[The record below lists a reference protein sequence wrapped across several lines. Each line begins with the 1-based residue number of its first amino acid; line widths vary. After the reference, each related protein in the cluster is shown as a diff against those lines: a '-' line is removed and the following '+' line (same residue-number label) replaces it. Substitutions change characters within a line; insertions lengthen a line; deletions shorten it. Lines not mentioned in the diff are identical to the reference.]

1 MEALAAMTIAAVLG
15 FLAGGAR
22 EALRARGSGRG
33 AETTAGVLKD
43 LVAEHLG
50 LARDRLGAAEA
61 RIALLEER
69 LAFHD
74 GFLSVTPRDAGVPAE
89 TLPVRVERVAR
100 ARHRGNAPETGRPR
114 AADAGILPFPTT
126 SGAAEETPNTTF

>member
-1 MEALAAMTIAAVLG
+1 MEALAAMTIAAILG

-33 AETTAGVLKD
+33 AETSVGVLKD

-74 GFLSVTPRDAGVPAE
+74 GFLSVTPRDAGVPLDV
-89 TLPVRVERVAR
+89 LPVRVDRVAR
-100 ARHRGNAPETGRPR
+100 ARHRRTAPETGRPR
-114 AADAGILPFPTT
+114 AEDAEILPFPTT
-126 SGAAEETPNTTF
+126 HAPTE